1 MLETVKTGGSKM
13 LFTRKIMLSGL
24 LGLCL
29 MATSAEVFA
38 EAAPQND
45 AQVMEELAKF
55 TDESEK
61 MREAHTLKM
70 KEDHLKYIND
80 LYDMKLAHGKEMNAL
95 WKQLKPNDKKGNEA
109 ILDQMK
115 DKRKAFKKA
124 EEKFKDEF
132 HDNVLKARHKE
143 FRKTMHKRD
152 KELREKYKN

>member
-1 MLETVKTGGSKM
+1 M
-13 LFTRKIMLSGL
+13 LFTRKIMLSSL

-29 MATSAEVFA
+29 MATSAQVFA
-38 EAAPQND
+38 EAAQQND

-61 MREAHTLKM
+61 MREAHISKM
-70 KEDHLKYIND
+70 KEDHLKFITE
-80 LYDMKLAHGKEMNAL
+80 LYDMKLVHAKEMNAL

-109 ILDQMK
+109 IHDQMK
-115 DKRKAFKKA
+115 DKRKAFKKV
-124 EEKFKDEF
+124 EEKFKDDF

-152 KELREKYKN
+152 KELKEKFKE

>member
-1 MLETVKTGGSKM
+1 M

-70 KEDHLKYIND
+70 KEDHLKYITD

-95 WKQLKPNDKKGNEA
+95 WKQLKPNDKKGNEI

-115 DKRKAFKKA
+115 EKRKAFKKS

-132 HDNVLKARHKE
+132 HDNVLKSRHKE